1 MKLANLCLVAT
12 ALAACH
18 CAHESRVTSVRR
30 DVHEPGPEVPPP
42 AGAISVKSFGAKG
55 DGATDDRAA
64 FQAALDAAAS
74 GNAEL
79 YVPPG
84 TYVIDAQPR
93 ALFGLAIRG
102 TVHLRGAGQDRTV
115 LQQAAGAHP
124 SARLINVSGD
134 RVVIEDLTLDGN
146 RAAQQPGEQ
155 RHGLFITDTG
165 ELEVRRVTARNFTGD
180 GFYLYHNASGSRF
193 TQVVAT
199 GNGRNGLTL
208 GGMVNH
214 TEILDS
220 KFVGNTA
227 QQVDSEPG
235 GNNVVS
241 NTTITGSLLDN
252 AGASKDYAL
261 TCSGTGGAKG
271 HDWTVT
277 HNTING
283 PIFIVWADH
292 VTIADNT
299 GTNVAPKSFI
309 TINRSSSDITIRHN
323 KLVQAQ
329 RDAAFQAG
337 VYVVGTKGS
346 SPERILITDND
357 IETTFERGYGVRA
370 TGATSIEITGN
381 RLRGAGRPAA
391 GFAGIY
397 LRATLLDRDFRSAVM
412 RGNTIRNFGELGV
425 SVVGNGAAKL
435 LSVDVSNNTFEDD
448 SAVPSMT
455 TAISLDDGSGAAQKV
470 QVDGNTFK
478 RGVRDRVINYPA
490 HAIREGRGDADDRDG
505 PAPAPEVRD
514 HRDPR

>member
-1 MKLANLCLVAT
+1 MKIANLSLAAI

-18 CAHESRVTSVRR
+18 CSHDARVTSVAR
-30 DVHEPGPEVPPP
+30 EPAAVAPAGLEVPPA
-42 AGAISVKSFGAKG
+42 AGAVSVKAFGAKG

-64 FQAALDAAAS
+64 FQAAFDAAAS

-84 TYVIDAQPR
+84 TYVIAAPPR
-93 ALFGLAIRG
+93 ALFALALRG

-115 LQQAAGAHP
+115 LQQAAGAGP
-124 SARLINVSGD
+124 SVRLINVSGD
-134 RVVIEDLTLDGN
+134 RIVIEDLTIDGN
-146 RAAQQPGEQ
+146 RAAQQPNEQ
-155 RHGLFITDTG
+155 RHGLFITETG

-193 TQVVAT
+193 TKVVAT

-220 KFVGNTA
+220 RFVGNAA

-235 GNNVVS
+235 GTNIVS
-241 NTTITGSLLDN
+241 NTRITGSLLDS

-299 GTNVAPKSFI
+299 GTNTTPKSFI
-309 TINRSSSDITIRHN
+309 TVDRSSSDIEIRHN
-323 KLVQAQ
+323 KLIQAQ
-329 RDAAFQAG
+329 RDAPFQAG
-337 VYVVGTKGS
+337 VYVVGTQGS
-346 SPERILITDND
+346 SPERVLITDND
-357 IETTFERGYGVRA
+357 IETTYERGYGVRA
-370 TGATSIEITGN
+370 TGAISVEITNN

-397 LRATLLDRDFRSAVM
+397 LRATLPDRDFRSAVM
-412 RGNTIRNFGELGV
+412 RGNTIRNFGALGV

-448 SAVPSMT
+448 SAVPTMT
-455 TAISLDDGSGAAQKV
+455 TAISLDDGTGAVQHAQV
-470 QVDGNTFK
+470 LDNTF
-478 RGVRDRVINYPA
+478 RGGVRERVINYP
-490 HAIREGRGDADDRDG
+490 RGMRGGDELT
-505 PAPAPEVRD
+505 PEIRD
-514 HRDPR
+514 HRDHK